1 MQRCLPIRRIFVLR
15 REIPA
20 YRIPDR
26 LVIVV
31 LVAQLDYFAGLGGDR
46 ATFSLVI
53 VVRHDCATI
62 RADPARPL
70 TLFDQPFLI
79 KLVDETLSI
88 VPDGLVLVK
97 LRLLVPG
104 FFFARN
110 TILINI
116 SFKVESIAVLRGA
129 V

>member
-1 MQRCLPIRRIFVLR
+1 M
-15 REIPA
+15 
-20 YRIPDR
+20 
-26 LVIVV
+26 
-31 LVAQLDYFAGLGGDR
+31 
-46 ATFSLVI
+46 
-53 VVRHDCATI
+53 
-62 RADPARPL
+62 
-70 TLFDQPFLI
+70 I

-88 VPDGLVLVK
+88 VPDGLVLVE